1 MLRRRLPHSSS
12 SLPRAGR
19 PRQQHKVIATRREP
33 QPRLTAGGSPPRGRA
48 GAGAGSAAVRACG
61 SARVCALAPARG
73 CGSGGRARV
82 SARGSGLGR
91 LRSPPRWSPALSL
104 GTSAATL
111 APKARSEHTT
121 ALRRCAL
128 SFGPCVWLLG
138 PWPAHGCVGSEP
150 APVSGSLLEPDTG
163 EHRVKP
169 AAAGDEGYLGVET
182 LAGEDRAKRC
192 VLDPHLGRPATVVI
206 RFTRILRLSG
216 KSVTQEENCSA
227 PQSLKAGAED
237 R

>member
-1 MLRRRLPHSSS
+1 M
-12 SLPRAGR
+12 
-19 PRQQHKVIATRREP
+19 
-33 QPRLTAGGSPPRGRA
+33 
-48 GAGAGSAAVRACG
+48 RACG

-73 CGSGGRARV
+73 CGSGGRARA

-91 LRSPPRWSPALSL
+91 LRSPPCRGPALSW
-104 GTSAATL
+104 GTSAAPL
-111 APKARSEHTT
+111 APGRKARSEHTT
-121 ALRRCAL
+121 ALRRRAL
-128 SFGPCVWLLG
+128 SFGLCVWLVG
-138 PWPAHGCVGSEP
+138 PWPARGCLGSEP

-192 VLDPHLGRPATVVI
+192 VLDLHLGHPATDVL
-206 RFTRILRLSG
+206 RFPRILRLSG
-216 KSVTQEENCSA
+216 KSVTREEKCSA
-227 PQSLKAGAED
+227 PQSLKAEAED